1 VSLIVWCAREHAR
14 EPYIS
19 SIIYGGEE
27 LHDWH
32 TAVPSFHLEMYTDK
46 TRGHIKQALLALHL
60 HHKEEES
67 GLRIMVKPQKGV
79 FAGRN
84 YSAGKLRLVPASPT
98 IMLAPAT
105 APTPAGAIEL
115 GVVMQ
120 HPTTGK
126 DMVAYILRFVVLPG
140 GKAPPCVTPY
150 WFVATVDSEE
160 KANLDIQF
168 ITVAVKDSVFI
179 VTKGPKAVSWN
190 EEVKIRIPVFNLKNS
205 VQAGDELLVFKSVKP
220 KYVSAVTVLPPAKRS
235 KT

>member
-1 VSLIVWCAREHAR
+1 
-14 EPYIS
+14 
-19 SIIYGGEE
+19 
-27 LHDWH
+27 
-32 TAVPSFHLEMYTDK
+32 
-46 TRGHIKQALLALHL
+46 
-60 HHKEEES
+60 
-67 GLRIMVKPQKGV
+67 
-79 FAGRN
+79 
-84 YSAGKLRLVPASPT
+84 
-98 IMLAPAT
+98 MLAPAT

-120 HPTTGK
+120 HPATGK

-150 WFVATVDSEE
+150 WFVANVDSEE

-168 ITVAVKDSVFI
+168 ITVAVKDSVI
-179 VTKGPKAVSWN
+179 IGAKGPKAVSCN

-220 KYVSAVTVLPPAKRS
+220 KYASAVTVLPPAKRS